1 MSLLL
6 CRHRSNRHYNGVTRK
21 GRSTSTRSAQALVS
35 WYSSVQVKNP
45 SIRRILQRCAT
56 RRLRRIGQEGRIS
69 AKLVKLESE
78 FVLSENHSTE
88 RDLPSANAE
97 VDINK
102 SSNTTMKTKAIE
114 DSARAQLPMNSKA
127 RKEFKKKA
135 TNRMKELQKQRS
147 KKWFTGGTQCP
158 GGHKCVLNNE

>member
-1 MSLLL
+1 MRLMSLLL
-6 CRHRSNRHYNGVTRK
+6 CRHRSNRHYNGVTRM

-78 FVLSENHSTE
+78 FVLSDNHSTE

-97 VDINK
+97 GNI
-102 SSNTTMKTKAIE
+102 NTTMKTKSNE
-114 DSARAQLPMNSKA
+114 GSARAQVPMNSKA

-135 TNRMKELQKQRS
+135 TYIMKELQKQHLT
-147 KKWFTGGTQCP
+147 KK
-158 GGHKCVLNNE
+158 